1 MNDQGPVILSADRP
15 DRNAIVLTIAS
26 PAKNSLTQLYSE
38 PVRISPV
45 ALLDLDRKLR
55 EKLRR
60 HRIERV
66 SQQFSIEF
74 TNDRIVT
81 FASCGDFSTF
91 DTQTPLLTH
100 VVTAKWN
107 FITEAD
113 AGDNPQLHAI
123 HVRVAE
129 RPTTAQMLRQ
139 MLSDRAEDSVNID
152 SKIFTTVSCTID
164 FLEGAFS
171 TELLAIVTEWVEV
184 LPRAE
189 ATSRIAIWL
198 RDHNISITR
207 FIDGVLPPLA
217 LLAMTSVWLSYLPKS
232 MTEMIRVAVAWIIVS
247 FIVFLVMG
255 YFSNSL
261 NLFLNRHLSRI
272 CTVPVFDITAGDN
285 NQLTRY
291 FARSRNSF
299 WKLAAAGIVTG
310 AFKGV
315 AVYLV
320 GVLLRDLFS

>member
-1 MNDQGPVILSADRP
+1 
-15 DRNAIVLTIAS
+15 
-26 PAKNSLTQLYSE
+26 
-38 PVRISPV
+38 
-45 ALLDLDRKLR
+45 
-55 EKLRR
+55 
-60 HRIERV
+60 
-66 SQQFSIEF
+66 
-74 TNDRIVT
+74 
-81 FASCGDFSTF
+81 
-91 DTQTPLLTH
+91 
-100 VVTAKWN
+100 
-107 FITEAD
+107 
-113 AGDNPQLHAI
+113 
-123 HVRVAE
+123 
-129 RPTTAQMLRQ
+129 
-139 MLSDRAEDSVNID
+139 
-152 SKIFTTVSCTID
+152 
-164 FLEGAFS
+164 
-171 TELLAIVTEWVEV
+171 
-184 LPRAE
+184 
-189 ATSRIAIWL
+189 
-198 RDHNISITR
+198 
-207 FIDGVLPPLA
+207 
-217 LLAMTSVWLSYLPKS
+217 MTSVWLSYLPKS